1 MKKAFLV
8 TFAPI
13 VRVVV
18 DDSSSDEEIVNAAID
33 KANQMSF
40 DDLICYDNLED
51 IRSDDE
57 CPL

>member
-33 KANQMSF
+33 KASQMSF

-51 IRSDDE
+51 IRPDDE